1 MKYLSNF
8 HPEFVQPLLVGFKML
23 DKFNLT
29 FFDDNVSF
37 LKRYWKF
44 LYLVPFTV
52 AFITCMSIYMINIFS
67 EEIDVTEF
75 AYMVPVYISFV
86 TGVIKATIVLLK
98 RSDIKNLIYHLGN
111 MWRTSNLTDKQIEK
125 KKNLLKTLKY
135 FQLVFYW
142 SDIIGAWQH
151 LTTPLLL
158 VLFRTFILQEDC
170 ELALPF
176 GSVYPYDP
184 TENWFKY
191 LATYAFQSFAMLREV
206 YIYIG
211 TDFLLMTLSAH
222 LAIAFA
228 LLREDL
234 VNVAPTNIKNG
245 FCNNSTDGQQTN
257 EESYV
262 KISIQDFIC
271 RHQKLIELAALLN
284 DVFNIMI
291 FVNLLFI
298 TIIACFFGFATT
310 VARGIVEMINNLV
323 AVLALLLPTYLLCYY
338 GELLRNESLRIA
350 DSAYTNLWYKGDVY
364 YQKMI
369 NIIIIRSQRPC
380 CLTSL
385 KHVPVTLNSFTKV
398 LSTTWSYFSVATSIY
413 FDKE

>member
-1 MKYLSNF
+1 MENF
-8 HPEFVQPLLVGFKML
+8 PEEFARSFILCFKL
-23 DKFNLT
+23 FDKCNIS
-29 FFDDNVSF
+29 FFDNNNISK
-37 LKRYWKF
+37 LLTWLRTY
-44 LYLVPFTV
+44 YSVPFVLAYNVCLLAYLHKLLIERFHMSEV
-52 AFITCMSIYMINIFS
+52 AYIVSMCLISIQ
-67 EEIDVTEF
+67 
-75 AYMVPVYISFV
+75 
-86 TGVIKATIVLLK
+86 GVIKATIVLLK

-323 AVLALLLPTYLLCYY
+323 AVLALLLPTHLLCYY

-350 DSAYTNLWYKGDVY
+350 DSAYTNLWYKGDVH